1 MPFIA
6 RSSTDEEG
14 GTVLPEEVEDG
25 TDVVCPA
32 CGGTMRPRGPFD
44 DGRARHFYHVTA
56 GSGDSTANCSGGESD
71 PHRKMKS
78 LAVSALRQRFDQYVR
93 CGPEVTVDVPNT
105 PTLTDFRRAD
115 ALVEFPADDEN
126 DYLGRG
132 LIVEVQYANED
143 KDLDAVTHDYLSA
156 GYSVYWAS
164 PDDFTND
171 RFRIEEMVVAFDKRA
186 DTAFAAS
193 WADPPEVDPPEEY
206 LERFVNAES
215 LTFSDPNPDCNHT
228 WKYGG
233 SDLHDRDFCK
243 HCRLERWK
251 DTAVEAYIYDESTIK
266 TSSDLADRAAQA
278 AFEQRE
284 KEKKKED
291 HQHVWEPRGENR
303 YRCRCGARLKEHN
316 GEEIISNDPFEDFSE
331 MTTTDPQYCDH
342 IWEREDGCMKCI
354 SCGLEDPL

>member
-6 RSSTDEEG
+6 QSSAEEG
-14 GTVLPEEVEDG
+14 SPTVLPEEIEDG
-25 TDVVCPA
+25 MDAVCPA
-32 CGGTMRPRGPFD
+32 CGGTMRPRGPFN
-44 DGRARHFYHVTA
+44 DGRARHFYHVA
-56 GSGDSTANCSGGESD
+56 SASGASTVNCSGGESD

-93 CGPEVTVDVPNT
+93 CEPEVTVDVPNT
-105 PTLTDFRRAD
+105 PTLTDSRCAD
-115 ALVEFPADDEN
+115 ALVEFPSDDAN
-126 DYLGRG
+126 NYLGRG
-132 LIVEVQYANED
+132 LVVEVQYANED
-143 KDLDAVTHDYLSA
+143 KDLNAVTHDYLSA

-193 WADPPEVDPPEEY
+193 WADPPEVDPPDEY
-206 LERFVNAES
+206 LEQFVNSEP
-215 LTFSDPNPDCNHT
+215 LTFTDPNPDCNHI

-278 AFEQRE
+278 AFEQRR
-284 KEKKKED
+284 KEKKED
-291 HQHVWEPRGENR
+291 RQHVWEPRGENR
-303 YRCRCGARLKEHN
+303 YRCRCGARLKEHK
-316 GEEIISNDPFEDFSE
+316 GEEIISNDPFEDFDE

-342 IWEREDGCMKCI
+342 IWEREDGCMRCI

>member
-6 RSSTDEEG
+6 QSSTDEASPI
-14 GTVLPEEVEDG
+14 VLPEEVEDG

-44 DGRARHFYHVTA
+44 DGRARHFYHVA
-56 GSGDSTANCSGGESD
+56 SDSSPSTIDCSGGESD

-78 LAVSALRQRFDQYVR
+78 LAVSALRQRFNQYIR
-93 CGPEVTVDVPNT
+93 CEPEGTVEVPNT
-105 PTLTDFRRAD
+105 LTLADSRRAD
-115 ALVEFPADDEN
+115 TLVEFASDDAN
-126 DYLGRG
+126 NYLGRG
-132 LIVEVQYANED
+132 LIIEVQYANED
-143 KDLDAVTHDYLSA
+143 KDLNAVTHDYLSA

-171 RFRIEEMVVAFDKRA
+171 RFRIEEMVVAFDHRA
-186 DTAFAAS
+186 ETAFAAS
-193 WADPPEVDPPEEY
+193 WADPPEIEPPKEY
-206 LERFVNAES
+206 LERFVNSEP
-215 LTFSDPNPDCNHT
+215 LTFTDPNPDCNHT

-251 DTAVEAYIYDESTIK
+251 ATAVDAYIYDESTIK
-266 TSSDLADRAAQA
+266 TSTDLADRASQA

-284 KEKKKED
+284 EQKED
-291 HQHVWEPRGENR
+291 HQHVWEPRGDNR
-303 YRCRCGARLKEHN
+303 YWCRCGARLKEHN

-331 MTTTDPQYCDH
+331 MTTIDPQYCDH
-342 IWEREDGCMKCI
+342 IWEREDGCMRCI
-354 SCGLEDPL
+354 SCELEDPL

>member
-6 RSSTDEEG
+6 QSSAEEG
-14 GTVLPEEVEDG
+14 SPTVLPEEVEDG

-32 CGGTMRPRGPFD
+32 CGRTMRPRGPFD

-56 GSGDSTANCSGGESD
+56 GSEASTINCSGGESD

-78 LAVSALRQRFDQYVR
+78 LAVSALRQRFDQYIR

-105 PTLTDFRRAD
+105 PTLTDSRCAD
-115 ALVEFPADDEN
+115 ALVEFPSDDAN
-126 DYLGRG
+126 NYLGRG
-132 LIVEVQYANED
+132 LVVEVQYANED
-143 KDLDAVTHDYLSA
+143 KDLNAVTHDYLSA

-171 RFRIEEMVVAFDKRA
+171 RFRIEEMVVAFDQQA
-186 DTAFAAS
+186 ETAFAAS
-193 WADPPEVDPPEEY
+193 WADLPEVDPPEEY
-206 LERFVNAES
+206 LEGFVNSEP
-215 LTFSDPNPDCNHT
+215 LTFTDPNSDCNHT

-243 HCRLERWK
+243 YCRLERWK

-278 AFEQRE
+278 AFEQR
-284 KEKKKED
+284 KKEN

-303 YRCRCGARLKEHN
+303 YRCRCGARLNEHK
-316 GEEIISNDPFEDFSE
+316 GKQTISNDPFEDSPE
-331 MTTTDPQYCDH
+331 MTTTDPRYCDH
-342 IWEREDGCMKCI
+342 IWERGDGCMRCI